1 VSGIFISFE
10 GGEGLGKSVQASR
23 LAGDLRARGREVV
36 HTREPGGTPAGER
49 IRDVVLHARDVAL
62 SPEAQALLYSAA
74 RAQLVREVIRPALD
88 AGQVVVAD
96 RFFDSL
102 LAYQGYGHGA
112 DLEGLGALTRF
123 AVGDLVPHR
132 TFLIDA
138 PVDVVIARVAERRGQ
153 WDRFHDLDADFH
165 RRVRDGY
172 LRLAAAE
179 PQRFVVVNGDRT
191 EDQIAADV
199 RRQVEH
205 LLGAPA

>member
-1 VSGIFISFE
+1 VSGVFISFE

-62 SPEAQALLYSAA
+62 SAEAQALLYSAA

-96 RFFDSL
+96 RFFDSM

-112 DLEGLGALTRF
+112 DLEGLRALTRF

-138 PVDVVIARVAERRGQ
+138 PVDVVIARVAERHGQ

>member
-1 VSGIFISFE
+1 VSGVFISFE

-62 SPEAQALLYSAA
+62 SAEAQALLYSAA

-96 RFFDSL
+96 RFFDSM

-112 DLEGLGALTRF
+112 DLEGLRALTRF
-123 AVGDLVPHR
+123 AVGGLVPHR

-138 PVDVVIARVAERRGQ
+138 PVDVVIARVAERHGQ